1 MKIPFVDICKTG
13 NQYDITSDG
22 WFPVSDMRRC
32 RPVLSTVVLCRKG
45 EGQVE
50 VSGFLQTGVSVDCD
64 RCLTQFDIIVDSRF
78 HLVLEV
84 AGKQSQQIKELE
96 ISACEEFD
104 IVELKDPV
112 VDLEDIL
119 RQQLY
124 LSLPDKFLC
133 SRECKGLCVTCGAEL
148 NTTNCHCKIE
158 EKSSP
163 FSVLTSLKKR

>member
-1 MKIPFVDICKTG
+1 MKIPFVDICKTD

-22 WFPVSDMRRC
+22 WFPEGDMRRC
-32 RPVLSTVVLCRKG
+32 RPVRSTVVLCRKG
-45 EGQVE
+45 ENKVE

-64 RCLTQFDIIVDSRF
+64 RCLANFDIIVDNHF

-84 AGKQSQQIKELE
+84 SGEQNQQIKELE

-133 SRECKGLCVTCGAEL
+133 SRECKGLCITCGAEL
-148 NTTNCHCKIE
+148 NTTNCHCKKE
-158 EKSSP
+158 EKLSP
-163 FSVLTSLKKR
+163 FSVLAALKNR